1 MYGKDVRMQTFVV
14 VVETKDDKGNVTAVS
29 ELQTV
34 VARDAKSAEMA
45 AVVALAKVD
54 KFTEGMEPTA
64 IPFASLAQGWA
75 NKTSKSPS

>member
-1 MYGKDVRMQTFVV
+1 
-14 VVETKDDKGNVTAVS
+14 
-29 ELQTV
+29 
-34 VARDAKSAEMA
+34 MA